1 MDINSCQS
9 IAVTTWTSGDSY
21 VPESLDARSY
31 IAFLCSASFGFLHA
45 WSITVT
51 QIKSYQTCM
60 QINCCQVHSSG
71 DSLVRGLL
79 CTWVPG
85 CNPGVYKLYIAF
97 LFSASLDSCMP
108 DQSLSSR
115 LRAIKHA
122 CTSIAVKYIHPETL
136 SSGDSYV
143 PESLDAI
150 QEFINCTLPFSF
162 QLVWI
167 LACLINRCQA
177 DKELSNMHAHQL
189 LSSTFI
195 RRLLCTCLWTIHFLA
210 LFSFVALLQVFSIA
224 GDHIKSFLIS
234 LHSGWFGV

>member
-1 MDINSCQS
+1 MYLSP
-9 IAVTTWTSGDSY
+9 W
-21 VPESLDARSY
+21 
-31 IAFLCSASFGFLHA
+31 
-45 WSITVT
+45 
-51 QIKSYQTCM
+51 M
-60 QINCCQVHSSG
+60 QGVILPFSVQ
-71 DSLVRGLL
+71 LV
-79 CTWVPG
+79 
-85 CNPGVYKLYIAF
+85 
-97 LFSASLDSCMP
+97 LDSCMP
-108 DQSLSSR
+108 DQSLSRR

-122 CTSIAVKYIHPETL
+122 CKSIAVKCIHPETL

-150 QEFINCTLPFSF
+150 QEFINYTLPFSF